1 FLTRLLAGA
10 TKKIFLI
17 VDHLSVHEAVAVEEW
32 LADKKERIEVFY
44 LPKYAPERNPDEYLN
59 CDVKGNIN
67 ADGLPKDRAEL
78 TGKLHR
84 FMQRLS
90 KLPKRV
96 ASYFKHKFIQYA
108 ANPDLIPV

>member
-1 FLTRLLAGA
+1 M
-10 TKKIFLI
+10 
-17 VDHLSVHEAVAVEEW
+17 W
-32 LADKKERIEVFY
+32 LYEHRDQLEVVG
-44 LPKYAPERNPDEYLN
+44 LPRYAPERNPDEYLN

-78 TGKLHR
+78 KGKLHR

-90 KLPKRV
+90 KLPQRV

-108 ANPDLIPV
+108 ANPDPIPV